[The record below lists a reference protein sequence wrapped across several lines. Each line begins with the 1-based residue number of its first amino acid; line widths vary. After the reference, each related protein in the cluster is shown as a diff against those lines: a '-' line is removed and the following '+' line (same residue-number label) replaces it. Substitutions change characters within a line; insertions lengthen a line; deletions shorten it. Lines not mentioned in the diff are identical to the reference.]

1 MVNFECEKLL
11 VRESVISKNLVLSS
25 CILYSG
31 WLCDPNKLFSVEQN
45 KKKCVSSRPMAKNI
59 SQKYNITLTEKKKQD
74 NR

>member
-45 KKKCVSSRPMAKNI
+45 KKKMCVIKANG
-59 SQKYNITLTEKKKQD
+59 QKYITKIQYYFDRKEET
-74 NR
+74 R